1 MGDSQVLFCTNIV
14 ALLGVG
20 IAHRGERENRE
31 GRLQAS
37 QLQIVDNC
45 RTCKLRT
52 NGFFCDLSPA
62 TVAAFEAIKITIP
75 YYAGALLFAEGDQP
89 RGVYLLCQ
97 GRVKLTIGS
106 EGRTLVA
113 AMCMPGQILGLPSCI
128 SNQPYPFTAE
138 VMEPC
143 QVNFAR
149 REDFMRFLET
159 CPEAG
164 SRAAQRVGEN
174 VHDVLNL
181 VHTIGLAHSAT
192 ERLARFFLLLSSN
205 VDATDRE
212 LRLSMTQRELA
223 QTIGATRE
231 TACRVM
237 NIFKKKNVVTL
248 DGNTVVIQDRAALR
262 ELARID
268 APQA

>member
-1 MGDSQVLFCTNIV
+1 MQGN
-14 ALLGVG
+14 
-20 IAHRGERENRE
+20 
-31 GRLQAS
+31 
-37 QLQIVDNC
+37 QLQIVDEC

-52 NGFFCDLSPA
+52 HGFFCDLSPA

-75 YYAGALLFAEGDQP
+75 YYAGALLFNEGDQP

-97 GRVKLTIGS
+97 GRIKLTIGS
-106 EGRTLVA
+106 DDRTLVV

-128 SNQPYPFTAE
+128 SNQPYQFTAE

-149 REDFMRFLET
+149 REDFIRFLEQY
-159 CPEAG
+159 PEAG
-164 SRAAQRVGEN
+164 IRAAQRVGEN

-181 VHTIGLAHSAT
+181 IHTVGLAHSAT

-205 VDATDRE
+205 ADARDSE
-212 LRLSMTQRELA
+212 MRLSMAFTQRELA

-231 TACRVM
+231 TACRVLS
-237 NIFKKKNVVTL
+237 IFKKMNVVTL
-248 DGNTVVIQDRAALR
+248 EGSTVVIQDRAALR
-262 ELARID
+262 ELARLD
-268 APQA
+268 VAQS

>member
-1 MGDSQVLFCTNIV
+1 MQGN
-14 ALLGVG
+14 
-20 IAHRGERENRE
+20 
-31 GRLQAS
+31 
-37 QLQIVDNC
+37 QLQIVDQC

-62 TVAAFEAIKITIP
+62 TLAAFEAIKITIP
-75 YYAGALLFAEGDQP
+75 YYAGALLYAEGDQP

-106 EGRTLVA
+106 DDRTLVA

-128 SNQPYPFTAE
+128 SNQPYQFTAE

-149 REDFMRFLET
+149 REDFMRFLENF
-159 CPEAG
+159 PEAG

-181 VHTIGLAHSAT
+181 IHTIGLAHSAT
-192 ERLARFFLLLSSN
+192 ERLARFFLLLSNN
-205 VDATDRE
+205 VDTTDRE
-212 LRLSMTQRELA
+212 LRLSLAFTQRELA

-231 TACRVM
+231 TACRVL
-237 NIFKKKNVVTL
+237 NIFKKMNVVTL
-248 DGNTVVIQDRAALR
+248 EGSTVVIHNRPALR
-262 ELARID
+262 ELARLD

>member
-1 MGDSQVLFCTNIV
+1 MVT
-14 ALLGVG
+14 
-20 IAHRGERENRE
+20 
-31 GRLQAS
+31 
-37 QLQIVDNC
+37 
-45 RTCKLRT
+45 
-52 NGFFCDLSPA
+52 
-62 TVAAFEAIKITIP
+62 AFEAIKITIP

-113 AMCMPGQILGLPSCI
+113 AMCTPGQILGLPSCF
-128 SNQPYPFTAE
+128 SNQPYQFTAE

-149 REDFMRFLET
+149 REDFLRFLEQF
-159 CPEAG
+159 PEAG
-164 SRAAQRVGEN
+164 IRAAQRVGEN
-174 VHDVLNL
+174 VHEVLNL
-181 VHTIGLAHSAT
+181 IHTIGLAHSAT

-205 VDATDRE
+205 AAATDTE
-212 LRLSMTQRELA
+212 MRLDLAFTHRELA

-231 TACRVM
+231 TACRVL
-237 NIFKKKNVVTL
+237 NIFKKMNVVSL
-248 DGNTVVIQDRAALR
+248 QGSTVVIQDRAALR
-262 ELARID
+262 ELARLD